1 MYDWNFP
8 FKVICF
14 CTSGLLAVLLLI
26 LDGTVKLPGH
36 PDYCAFLSQT
46 ELTFVVRIIIRL
58 MRTNLRRFSTWRP
71 NSVFIERV
79 LMFKVRTGA

>member
-36 PDYCAFLSQT
+36 HTTVHFCLKLS
-46 ELTFVVRIIIRL
+46 
-58 MRTNLRRFSTWRP
+58 
-71 NSVFIERV
+71 
-79 LMFKVRTGA
+79 

>member
-36 PDYCAFLSQT
+36 PFLSQT

-71 NSVFIERV
+71 NSIFIERV

>member
-8 FKVICF
+8 FKVIRF
-14 CTSGLLAVLLLI
+14 CTSELLAVLLLI
-26 LDGTVKLPGH
+26 LDGTMKLPGY
-36 PDYCAFLSQT
+36 PYCAFLSQT

-58 MRTNLRRFSTWRP
+58 MRTNLQRFSTWRP
-71 NSVFIERV
+71 KSVFIERV